1 MADNI
6 GYWFDEL
13 TKESDN
19 FSTLLE
25 KLKTLVASTNTQAIE
40 RCARDCEIRSNRI
53 KEIRK
58 SFGLE
63 LKILKNKGE
72 KVIYEGRAREIDE
85 KFSDLSSQFT
95 QTKSQITK
103 KDLIGE
109 SHVSKNIYSTEG
121 KNNDTLLDEAN
132 KIQDLTFESLAR
144 TKNLIE
150 ASKEIGKETVG
161 QLQAQRQQ
169 IIDIEIEVDALDSN
183 IVRAEKLVLNF
194 SRRMATDR
202 IIQIFFAINVVVMLG
217 LILYVAI
224 SGRSLTIKNSGSQNN
239 SNNAPV
245 TVSSYSPTMFPT
257 TLKMHNMDRRID
269 KKDNNGIIRNTNN
282 RKLRA
287 VPAIGLV
294 R

>member
-6 GYWFDEL
+6 GYWFNEL

-19 FSTLLE
+19 FSALLE

-40 RCARDCEIRSNRI
+40 RCARDCEIKSNRI
-53 KEIRK
+53 KEVRK

-63 LKILKNKGE
+63 LKIIKNKEE
-72 KVIYEGRAREIDE
+72 KQIYEGRAREIDE
-85 KFSDLSSQFT
+85 KFADLSTQFT

-103 KDLIGE
+103 KDLLGE
-109 SHVSKNIYSTEG
+109 SQASKNIYSTEG

-144 TKNLIE
+144 TKNLID

-202 IIQIFFAINVVVMLG
+202 IIQIFFAINVVIMLG

-224 SGRSLTIKNSGSQNN
+224 SGRSLTMKNSVSNN
-239 SNNAPV
+239 KNNAPV
-245 TVSSYSPTMFPT
+245 VASSYSPSLFPT
-257 TLKMHNMDRRID
+257 TFGSRIQN
-269 KKDNNGIIRNTNN
+269 KGKATVIRNKQKQT
-282 RKLRA
+282 LRA
-287 VPAIGLV
+287 APGLGV
-294 R
+294 V

>member
-19 FSTLLE
+19 FSALLE
-25 KLKTLVASTNTQAIE
+25 KLQTLVASTNTQAIE
-40 RCARDCEIRSNRI
+40 RCVRDCEIKSNRI

-72 KVIYEGRAREIDE
+72 KLVYEGRAREIDE
-85 KFSDLSSQFT
+85 KFANLSSQFT

-109 SHVSKNIYSTEG
+109 SQVSKNLYSTEG

-144 TKNLIE
+144 TKNLID

-169 IIDIEIEVDALDSN
+169 IIDIEVEVDALDSN

-224 SGRSLTIKNSGSQNN
+224 SGRSLTVKNSGGQNKN
-239 SNNAPV
+239 NNNAPV
-245 TVSSYSPTMFPT
+245 VVSSKSPTMFPT
-257 TLKMHNMDRRID
+257 TMKMYTDHRIIEKD
-269 KKDNNGIIRNTNN
+269 KANAIIRNKSK

-287 VPAIGLV
+287 VQHKHLG
-294 R
+294 